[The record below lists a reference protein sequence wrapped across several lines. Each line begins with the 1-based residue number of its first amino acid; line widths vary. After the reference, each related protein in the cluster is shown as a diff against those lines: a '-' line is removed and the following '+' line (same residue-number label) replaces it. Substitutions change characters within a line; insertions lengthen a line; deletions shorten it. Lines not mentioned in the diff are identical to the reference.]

1 MLDRAYA
8 RSERGAQLTRPESA
22 SFGMQADS
30 DKLREKLKGIKE
42 EQLQLKE
49 IKLRGFRG
57 WKEEQLKELKEDSK
71 NWVERVWKRVSAL
84 QKVINEIAEEC
95 RSIYI
100 GRTNCP
106 ERRLMEHCKKKKNFQ
121 MILLHWTPDWSEVM
135 AMEEC
140 LIELTRE
147 NRKLENKSG
156 DSMAMGEMYGTWQ
169 CLYLRVE
176 WKHDADQSRLCEHD
190 ADQSRLR
197 ISKKAK
203 SIGSLSPD
211 TLRITS
217 ELSVLPRLKL
227 KRKTDIDEQLLR
239 DKIRK
244 AASRTAISKPTR
256 LKKINLE
263 NLEKL
268 MIRQQL
274 EEHAKAEK
282 ALAEAEAT

>member
-1 MLDRAYA
+1 MLDRVYA

-42 EQLQLKE
+42 EQLQLNS
-49 IKLRGFRG
+49 G
-57 WKEEQLKELKEDSK
+57 WKEEQLKELKEDSD

-84 QKVINEIAEEC
+84 QKVVNEIAEEC

-106 ERRLMEHCKKKKNFQ
+106 ERRLMEHCKKKSKTDYH

-147 NRKLENKSG
+147 NRNLENKSG
-156 DSMAMGEMYGTWQ
+156 DSMGDMYGTWQ
-169 CLYLRVE
+169 CLYLRVQ
-176 WKHDADQSRLCEHD
+176 WKSTPDQPKAKREAQRRQRSRKLR
-190 ADQSRLR
+190 RLR
-197 ISKKAK
+197 ISKAK
-203 SIGSLSPD
+203 SIHSLSLD

-227 KRKTDIDEQLLR
+227 KKNTDIDEQLLR

-263 NLEKL
+263 NIEKL
-268 MIRQQL
+268 IRQLL
-274 EEHAKAEK
+274 EERRRR